1 MHRYPQ
7 DRVPRKDESAAAP
20 GFRGL
25 PFCFK
30 LRPFDGRLYG
40 LSRVPT
46 LSDNYVR
53 VKYSDLSTEILS
65 AVLEQGVTC

>member
-25 PFCFK
+25 PFC
-30 LRPFDGRLYG
+30 FDGRLYG